1 MPTLV
6 ADSPRDQ
13 SEAESPL
20 PRITDRR
27 QDHGAREPTPS
38 VTPKGYQN
46 NTNDDETDNDTHNST
61 GPQPF
66 TSSQQ
71 GEQQDTT
78 EAEDEWLMA
87 CRCENGKTLVTLLS
101 CLQHV
106 AFNPSDYHNTSIIST
121 GTSGT
126 STAFSKKKRKK
137 IQPVV
142 VFCTP
147 SGFTFHVCGPAKQSE
162 ASIELQKNMFSQYQV
177 HQQSPDQEDW
187 QAGGEFCVNL
197 TTFMDAL
204 QWLGPLD
211 GRTSVGLSYNLH
223 SEIFKVEL
231 LHDSGAGSS
240 GTVLCT
246 TAIPGLMTPED
257 DPDGNSLSNAFRAAP
272 VAARM
277 MVRSGILRELLPE
290 WSSVVGASCAAI
302 AVSAKRGLEIAVLGH
317 FGEAWVQIPP
327 RGDHMVSPIELAD
340 ERGTVTRSYTM
351 HSLVSS
357 MKALDI
363 ATESVISINAQGIMA
378 IQHKTV
384 DPACEGCSNF
394 VDFIMTCLEDV
405 GDDEDK
411 EGEDASSTRSPQ
423 TSMRSFQN
431 GQADSQETATQ
442 TSSALATPRHAGRT
456 KLTNDGG
463 SQTTS
468 TPNNLT
474 GDDVEQGG
482 CDTEAE
488 DESPRERQKRQA
500 LQRRKQEADSDDDDD
515 DDTNNDASLA
525 GPLFGSV
532 VRDSTATSS
541 VSGTGSAR
549 IETPPRRSSQ
559 RRTTARSKRQATKR
573 SKSRQASNNSDASK
587 DMLASSSD
595 DEENANGDN
604 NGQSSDEDDR
614 LNLEALARSPV
625 REEPRGDDSSSDEVV
640 YG

>member
-6 ADSPRDQ
+6 ADSSRDQ
-13 SEAESPL
+13 SETESPL
-20 PRITDRR
+20 PRSTDRR
-27 QDHGAREPTPS
+27 QGRDAREPTPS
-38 VTPKGYQN
+38 VTPKGNQT
-46 NTNDDETDNDTHNST
+46 NTSDETDNDTPND
-61 GPQPF
+61 GDQPS

-71 GEQQDTT
+71 QQEQQDAT
-78 EAEDEWLMA
+78 ESEDEWLMA

-106 AFNPSDYHNTSIIST
+106 SFNPSDYHNTSTFST

-126 STAFSKKKRKK
+126 SAAQSKKKRKK
-137 IQPVV
+137 IQPVT

-211 GRTSVGLSYNLH
+211 GRTSVGLSYNLQ

-231 LHDSGAGSS
+231 LHDSGVGSS
-240 GTVLCT
+240 GSVLCT
-246 TAIPGLMTPED
+246 TAIPGLMAPED

-290 WSSVVGASCAAI
+290 WSSVVGASCACI
-302 AVSAKRGLEIAVLGH
+302 AVSAKRGLEIAVSGH

-340 ERGTVTRSYTM
+340 EKATVTRSYTM

-394 VDFIMTCLEDV
+394 VDFIMTCLEDE

-411 EGEDASSTRSPQ
+411 DKEDASSTRSPQ
-423 TSMRSFQN
+423 ASMRSFQH
-431 GQADSQETATQ
+431 SQEASQVTAMQ
-442 TSSALATPRHAGRT
+442 TTSATPRHARRT
-456 KLTNDGG
+456 KLTTDDG

-474 GDDVEQGG
+474 GDDVMHGG
-482 CDTEAE
+482 SDTEGE

-500 LQRRKQEADSDDDDD
+500 RQRRKHESDSEDDDDN
-515 DDTNNDASLA
+515 TNNAASLA
-525 GPLFGSV
+525 GTLFGSV
-532 VRDSTATSS
+532 VRDSTAGTSA
-541 VSGTGSAR
+541 SGTGSAR
-549 IETPPRRSSQ
+549 TETPPRQ
-559 RRTTARSKRQATKR
+559 RRTAARSKRQATTRRKR
-573 SKSRQASNNSDASK
+573 RQASNNSDASK
-587 DMLASSSD
+587 DMMASSSD
-595 DEENANGDN
+595 DEENAKNDSN
-604 NGQSSDEDDR
+604 WQSSDDEER